1 MHYEYK
7 VIPAPQRGDKV
18 RGARTTEDR
27 FAQTLTATM
36 NAHARDGWEY
46 VRSETLP
53 SEERAGFTKRRT
65 VYVNLLVFR
74 RSVSEDETSTQRLAL
89 TATPA
94 ANDAPRLQ
102 VAPEGNA
109 PRLGPA
115 TE

>member
-36 NAHARDGWEY
+36 NAQARDGWEY

-74 RSVSEDETSTQRLAL
+74 RQMAEDDATRQKLAL
-89 TATPA
+89 TSAPSVGEV
-94 ANDAPRLQ
+94 PRLQ
-102 VAPEGNA
+102 VAA
-109 PRLGPA
+109 
-115 TE
+115 

>member
-1 MHYEYK
+1 
-7 VIPAPQRGDKV
+7 
-18 RGARTTEDR
+18 
-27 FAQTLTATM
+27 M
-36 NAHARDGWEY
+36 NTQARDGWEY

-74 RSVSEDETSTQRLAL
+74 RAVSEDDTSTQRLAL

-94 ANDAPRLQ
+94 VSEAPRLQ

>member
-27 FAQTLTATM
+27 FAQTLTAMM
-36 NAHARDGWEY
+36 NAQARDGWEY

-65 VYVNLLVFR
+65 VYVNVLVFR
-74 RSVSEDETSTQRLAL
+74 REMAEDDATRQKLTL
-89 TATPA
+89 TAAPSVGEV
-94 ANDAPRLQ
+94 PRLQ
-102 VAPEGNA
+102 VAAEGNA